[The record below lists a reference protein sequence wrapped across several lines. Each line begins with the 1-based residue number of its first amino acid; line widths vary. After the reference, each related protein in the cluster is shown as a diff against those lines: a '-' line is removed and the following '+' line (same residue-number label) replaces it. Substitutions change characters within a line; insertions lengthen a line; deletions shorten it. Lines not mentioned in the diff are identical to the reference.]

1 MESEEDKNEEK
12 ANEEMLNEGP
22 LSLLKEAVRT
32 NSQIL
37 IYCRN
42 NRKLLGR
49 IRAFDRHMN
58 IILEAVCEVW
68 SEMMKGKNKTHKLRN
83 RERYISK
90 MFLRGDS
97 IILIVKNPNEYKTGE
112 DKNKKEEKEEKEE
125 EIIQEE
131 KVEKNKG
138 IELNEDEDDEKKEED
153 NKSEEKKKEKKSKKK
168 RRKRR
173 RKKKKE
179 KKKGRKKGK
188 KKGKEKKKKK
198 ERKKK
203 KKRGKKSNKI
213 IIIKI
218 IIFQNKKRNQVKVN
232 LEEVFLKN
240 FLFLLLS

>member
-58 IILEAVCEVW
+58 IILEAVCEIW

-168 RRKRR
+168 
-173 RKKKKE
+173 KKKQEEKSEESSSEIIPEKE
-179 KKKGRKKGK
+179 LLKGK
-188 KKGKEKKKKK
+188 K
-198 ERKKK
+198 RKRDSSK
-203 KKRGKKSNKI
+203 
-213 IIIKI
+213 
-218 IIFQNKKRNQVKVN
+218 
-232 LEEVFLKN
+232 
-240 FLFLLLS
+240 

>member
-1 MESEEDKNEEK
+1 MEIDEDKNKEK
-12 ANEEMLNEGP
+12 AEEEMLNEGP

-168 RRKRR
+168 
-173 RKKKKE
+173 KKKQEEKSEESSSEIIPEKE
-179 KKKGRKKGK
+179 LLKGK
-188 KKGKEKKKKK
+188 K
-198 ERKKK
+198 RKRDSSK
-203 KKRGKKSNKI
+203 
-213 IIIKI
+213 
-218 IIFQNKKRNQVKVN
+218 
-232 LEEVFLKN
+232 
-240 FLFLLLS
+240 

>member
-1 MESEEDKNEEK
+1 METDEDKNEEK

-153 NKSEEKKKEKKSKKK
+153 NKSEEKKKEKKSK
-168 RRKRR
+168 
-173 RKKKKE
+173 RKKKKQEE
-179 KKKGRKKGK
+179 KSEESSSEIIPEKELLKGK
-188 KKGKEKKKKK
+188 K
-198 ERKKK
+198 RKRDSSK
-203 KKRGKKSNKI
+203 
-213 IIIKI
+213 
-218 IIFQNKKRNQVKVN
+218 
-232 LEEVFLKN
+232 
-240 FLFLLLS
+240 

>member
-153 NKSEEKKKEKKSKKK
+153 NKSEEKKKEKKNTK
-168 RRKRR
+168 
-173 RKKKKE
+173 
-179 KKKGRKKGK
+179 
-188 KKGKEKKKKK
+188 KKKKK
-198 ERKKK
+198 EEKDDESSSEIISEKELLK
-203 KKRGKKSNKI
+203 GKKR
-213 IIIKI
+213 
-218 IIFQNKKRNQVKVN
+218 KRDSSK
-232 LEEVFLKN
+232 
-240 FLFLLLS
+240 

>member
-112 DKNKKEEKEEKEE
+112 DKNKKEEKEEKDE

-168 RRKRR
+168 
-173 RKKKKE
+173 KKKQEEKSEESSSEIIPEKE
-179 KKKGRKKGK
+179 LLKGK
-188 KKGKEKKKKK
+188 K
-198 ERKKK
+198 RKRDSSK
-203 KKRGKKSNKI
+203 
-213 IIIKI
+213 
-218 IIFQNKKRNQVKVN
+218 
-232 LEEVFLKN
+232 
-240 FLFLLLS
+240 